1 MKITHVFKDYYPPT
15 TGGIEQHINLLC
27 RGLARH
33 HQVSVLVPSRSRQ
46 TVAEQLDGVAVVRA
60 AEFLRVASV
69 PVCPTLPG
77 HLRRL
82 RPDLV
87 HLHFPN
93 PLGDVAYLLAARH
106 APLVVTYHAD
116 IVRQRALL
124 PLYRPLLQAVLSR
137 ASRIIVGSAEY
148 LESSDVLRR
157 HRARCVVVPYGIDVD
172 ALALTAD
179 DHARVRDV
187 RARHGGRLVLFVGVL
202 RYYKGIEVLL
212 RAMAKVAG
220 HLVVVGR
227 GTKRDALGRAA
238 ERAGVAD
245 RVTFAG
251 ELASPALRVLLHAC
265 DVFVLPSLDRSE
277 SFGIAQLEAMACGKP
292 VVSSDLPTGV
302 RFVNQ
307 HGVTGL
313 LCPPGDAA
321 ALADALNR
329 LLGDPALLARF
340 GEAARRRVTEQFT
353 VERMVARTLDVY
365 ESVRSGR

>member
-1 MKITHVFKDYYPPT
+1 MKIAHVFKDYYPPT
-15 TGGIEQHINLLC
+15 TGGIEQHINLLA

-33 HQVSVLVPSRSRQ
+33 HDVTVLAPSRSRR
-46 TVAEQLDGVAVVRA
+46 TVDERLDGVRVVRVPELA
-60 AEFLRVASV
+60 RVASV
-69 PVCPTLPG
+69 PLCPTLPLR
-77 HLRRL
+77 LRRL

-93 PLGDVAYLLAARH
+93 PLGDVAYLLGSRRI
-106 APLVVTYHAD
+106 PLVVTYHAD

-124 PLYRPLLQAVLSR
+124 PFYRPLLHAVLSR
-137 ASRIIVGSAEY
+137 ASRIIVGSPDY
-148 LESSDVLRR
+148 LESSEFLRR
-157 HRARCVVVPYGIDVD
+157 HRARCTVVPYGVDVE
-172 ALALTAD
+172 ALSLRGEED
-179 DHARVRDV
+179 ERVRQL
-187 RARHGGRLVLFVGVL
+187 RLAHGGRLVLFVGVL

-212 RAMAKVAG
+212 RAMTKVAG
-220 HLVVVGR
+220 HLVIVGR
-227 GTKRDALGRAA
+227 GSDRDELHRHAA
-238 ERAGVAD
+238 RAGVAE

-251 ELASPALRVLLHAC
+251 ELPAPALRVFLHAC

-292 VVSSDLPTGV
+292 VVCSDLPTGL
-302 RFVNQ
+302 RFVNI

-313 LCPPGDAA
+313 RCPPGDAA

-340 GEAARRRVTEQFT
+340 GEAARRRVAEQFT

-365 ESVRSGR
+365 ERVLAG